1 MRAAMR
7 ALIPDFSRLSL
18 KSATGVAAPH
28 PPPYDPVAVWNSLTL
43 NQKSAVVSLLQ
54 ADLQRKINDVTL
66 AGTDAKTLVIKQM
79 NHYEPM
85 LPSWLSDRR
94 TWQWVQWEQA
104 LSGPEYTYLFLDP
117 EPAGSNGTQMGEA
130 SPNQARD
137 YGRGQVYNRY
147 GSFENPRGGDANAHF
162 YDYANH

>member
-18 KSATGVAAPH
+18 KSATGLAAPH
-28 PPPYDPVAVWNSLTL
+28 PSPYDPVAVWNSLTL

-79 NHYEPM
+79 KH
-85 LPSWLSDRR
+85 
-94 TWQWVQWEQA
+94 
-104 LSGPEYTYLFLDP
+104 
-117 EPAGSNGTQMGEA
+117 
-130 SPNQARD
+130 
-137 YGRGQVYNRY
+137 
-147 GSFENPRGGDANAHF
+147 
-162 YDYANH
+162 